1 MKLPTR
7 GKVNRINKAREKA
20 EEKSRKSDNSI
31 VEWYENLDSEYNSKS
46 CSGVLGRINFKNISI
61 GIIDKYRLEA
71 LMIDGIRFEL
81 LTSWSEMVAIL
92 AGAAFMQKNGLDRLI
107 DCGLITDRLFIID
120 SVDSNRNNMKNAVKY
135 SIVGEKYYIT
145 VNIESESL
153 IESITRLLIH
163 LKVRLDSIQLDIIR
177 RNSSSNVNSISNSGT
192 FYIELDR

>member
-20 EEKSRKSDNSI
+20 EEKSRNRDNSI
-31 VEWYENLDSEYNSKS
+31 VEWYENLDSGYSSKS
-46 CSGVLGRINFKNISI
+46 CSSTLGRINFTNISI

-71 LMIDGIRFEL
+71 FMLDGIRFEL

-92 AGAAFMQKNGLDRLI
+92 AGAAFIQQNSLCKLI
-107 DCGLITDRLFIID
+107 DCDLITNRLFIID
-120 SVDSNRNNMKNAVKY
+120 SVDSNRKNMKNAVKY
-135 SIVGEKYYIT
+135 SIIGEKYYIT
-145 VNIESESL
+145 VNIEPEAL

-163 LKVRLDSIQLDIIR
+163 LNIRLDSIQLDIIR
-177 RNSSSNVNSISNSGT
+177 RNNSNVNSISNSGT